1 MLRIWLGEYWYTEV
15 RVAINFKIRRTILG
29 STSLAMAYAA
39 HNCGIALFVVLL
51 GAVGMMAEQSI
62 MMLTEGM
69 NFAKVHTFP
78 ALGLAA
84 AGPIGE
90 YAVVLA
96 VMIQQLGADI
106 AYVQIV
112 GTVITPLVSRI
123 NGGHGLLADPRFWQ
137 VAVAVCIMLPLCML
151 PRINS
156 LRFSSIASVVLILL
170 FNVVVVL
177 DGAYQLGQSY
187 SAAESTEQR
196 PHGIEWSNINFGPDS
211 AVDVLLALPILAFAQ
226 VCQMNVFPVVS
237 ELKDP
242 TAKRISAISKGSIG
256 LTWVVYVLS
265 GVFGYFAFG
274 NNIDSNI
281 IQSYED
287 MQDSDDPSRRQ
298 LLVPRLLVQIMQFAI
313 GLALT
318 LAYPVVTYELRH
330 SAEFL
335 LAKHQPFNWWRHS
348 ILNVCIVAVSTTVAI
363 LVPQITKVFGFTGAT
378 TSCFVVFILPAYYF
392 LRVAP
397 GTIASVWRKKAAVV
411 VLATGCV
418 LVPACL
424 AVQIMKASGY

>member
-1 MLRIWLGEYWYTEV
+1 
-15 RVAINFKIRRTILG
+15 
-29 STSLAMAYAA
+29 
-39 HNCGIALFVVLL
+39 
-51 GAVGMMAEQSI
+51 MAEQSI

-69 NFAKVHTFP
+69 RHAKVHTFP

-137 VAVAVCIMLPLCML
+137 VAVAACIMLPLCML

-156 LRFSSIASVVLILL
+156 LRFSSIASVILILL

-177 DGAYQLGQSY
+177 DGAWQLGQGW
-187 SAAESTEQR
+187 SAAESTPQR
-196 PHGIEWSNINFGPDS
+196 PHGVQWSDTHFGPAS

-226 VCQMNVFPVVS
+226 VCQMNVFPVVA
-237 ELKDP
+237 ELQDP
-242 TAKRISAISKGSIG
+242 TPRRISAISKGSIG
-256 LTWVVYVLS
+256 LTWVVYVLA

-274 NNIDSNI
+274 NGVDSNI

-287 MQDSDDPSRRQ
+287 MQEAREGSQQQ

-318 LAYPVVTYELRH
+318 FAYPVVTYELRH

-335 LAKHQPFNWWRHS
+335 LVKHAPFNWWRHS
-348 ILNVCIVAVSTTVAI
+348 ALNVAIVAVSTTVAI
-363 LVPQITKVFGFTGAT
+363 LVPQITEVFGFTGAT
-378 TSCFVVFILPAYYF
+378 TSCFVVFILPAYFF
-392 LRVAP
+392 LKVAP
-397 GTIASVWRKKAAVV
+397 GRISDVWRKKIALV
-411 VLATGCV
+411 VLGTGCV

-424 AVQIMKASGY
+424 AVQTMKAVGH

>member
-1 MLRIWLGEYWYTEV
+1 
-15 RVAINFKIRRTILG
+15 
-29 STSLAMAYAA
+29 MAYAA
-39 HNCGIALFVVLL
+39 HNCGIGLFIVLL
-51 GAVGMMAEQSI
+51 GAVGIMAEQSI

-69 NFAKVHTFP
+69 RHAKVHTFP

-84 AGPIGE
+84 AGPLGE

-96 VMIQQLGADI
+96 VIVQQLGADI

-112 GTVITPLVSRI
+112 GTIIAPLVSKI
-123 NGGHGLLADPRFWQ
+123 NGGEGILADPRFWQ
-137 VAVAVCIMLPLCML
+137 VMVASCIMLPLCML

-156 LRFSSIASVVLILL
+156 LRYSSIASVILILL

-177 DGAYQLGQSY
+177 DGGFQIGQGWD
-187 SAAESTEQR
+187 SAKSTPQR
-196 PHGIEWSNINFGPDS
+196 PHGVHWSDMHFGPAS
-211 AVDVLLALPILAFAQ
+211 AEDVLLALPILAFAQ

-237 ELKDP
+237 ELTDP
-242 TAKRISAISKGSIG
+242 SPARISTISKGSIG
-256 LTWVVYVLS
+256 LTWVVYVLA
-265 GVFGYFAFG
+265 GVFGYLAFG
-274 NNIDSNI
+274 NDVQSNI

-287 MQDSDDPSRRQ
+287 MQEGRAGGTPQ

-318 LAYPVVTYELRH
+318 FAYPVVTYELRH

-335 LAKHQPFNWWRHS
+335 LAKHAPFNWWRHS
-348 ILNVCIVAVSTTVAI
+348 ALNVAIVAVSTTVAI

-378 TSCFVVFILPAYYF
+378 TSCFVVFILPAAFF
-392 LRVAP
+392 LKVAP
-397 GTIASVWRKKAAVV
+397 GAVADVWRKKSALV
-411 VLATGCV
+411 VLATGCI

-424 AVQIMKASGY
+424 AVQILKAVRG